1 MYQFTLEGKGVKR
14 NQVTGMHLM
23 AGLLLLVMGLLTWLV
38 PDAVKQTE
46 FSFLNWAGLL
56 IAFTGAIIIFL
67 SIFYN
72 KKLIQSNFNFVLR
85 LIEIVAMG
93 AILIYSLL
101 KEWYLP
107 AAYSAAATLGILLA
121 YYWEKTEKKDQVLV
135 CDDNGISIDAKHRF
149 SWQEIQNLR
158 LRHNILTID
167 CHNNK
172 LYQYKLTGNYQQTDR
187 ETFESYCSIQIQ
199 AKKHLK
205 QKEW

>member
-93 AILIYSLL
+93 AFLIYSLL

-107 AAYSAAATLGILLA
+107 AA
-121 YYWEKTEKKDQVLV
+121 
-135 CDDNGISIDAKHRF
+135 
-149 SWQEIQNLR
+149 
-158 LRHNILTID
+158 
-167 CHNNK
+167 
-172 LYQYKLTGNYQQTDR
+172 
-187 ETFESYCSIQIQ
+187 
-199 AKKHLK
+199 
-205 QKEW
+205 